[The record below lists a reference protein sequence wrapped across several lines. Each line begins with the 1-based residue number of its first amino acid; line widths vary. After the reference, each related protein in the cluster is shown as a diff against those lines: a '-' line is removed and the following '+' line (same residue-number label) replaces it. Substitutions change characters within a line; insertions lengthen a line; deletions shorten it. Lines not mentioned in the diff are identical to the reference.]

1 MKILVTGANGQVGY
15 ELRRTLATLGE
26 VIAIDVDTIDF
37 GNADALRARIREIS
51 PQMVVNAAAYTAV
64 DKAESNPELAMR
76 VNAAAPGV
84 IAEEA
89 RRLRAV
95 LVHYSTDYVYDG
107 TKTGPY
113 VETDATNPLSVYGKT
128 KLAGDE
134 AIIASGA
141 AHVILRTSWVY
152 GARGNNFFLTMRRMG
167 AEREELRIVNDQ
179 TGAPTWSRMLAQA
192 TAQILAVAGTPA
204 ALDGRS
210 GVYHLTAGGAT
221 TWFGFVNAIM
231 ARAGALGLTK
241 VPRIVPITTAEYPLP
256 ARRPANS
263 VLSNDKIARA
273 FGVIMPAWGHAFAMC
288 AEEAGPGRKAQAK
301 QKPA

>member
-26 VIAIDVDTIDF
+26 IIAIDVDTIDF

-51 PQMVVNAAAYTAV
+51 PQLVVNAAAYTAV
-64 DKAESNPELAMR
+64 DKAESDPDLAMR
-76 VNAAAPGV
+76 VNAAAPAV
-84 IAEEA
+84 LAEET
-89 RRLRAV
+89 RRLNAV

-134 AIIASGA
+134 AIMASGA

-152 GARGNNFFLTMRRMG
+152 GARGNNFFLTMRRLG

-204 ALDGRS
+204 ALGARS
-210 GVYHLTAGGAT
+210 GV
-221 TWFGFVNAIM
+221 
-231 ARAGALGLTK
+231 
-241 VPRIVPITTAEYPLP
+241 
-256 ARRPANS
+256 
-263 VLSNDKIARA
+263 
-273 FGVIMPAWGHAFAMC
+273 
-288 AEEAGPGRKAQAK
+288 
-301 QKPA
+301 

>member
-64 DKAESNPELAMR
+64 DKAESNPALAMR

-152 GARGNNFFLTMRRMG
+152 GARGNNFFLTMRRLG

-231 ARAGALGLTK
+231 ARAGALGLTR
-241 VPRIVPITTAEYPLP
+241 VPRLVPITTADYPLP
-256 ARRPANS
+256 ARRPTNS
-263 VLSNDKIARA
+263 VLSNDKIAQA
-273 FGVIMPAWGHAFAMC
+273 FAVVMPAWELAFASC
-288 AEEAGPGRKAQAK
+288 AEDAGAGRKA
-301 QKPA
+301 